1 MTWKVGSKMRIALL
15 DDHAVVRY
23 GLAKRLAEEPDF
35 SVIGAFATSKE
46 LMTALR
52 AEPADLLLIDYSL
65 GSNDIDGLNLIR
77 ALRVRF
83 PRSKILVTSAHSS
96 PATVVMAMKAGARGF
111 VGKSQEL
118 SELILAIR
126 AIHTGREYLSIAMSR
141 ELAALQAADPGARS
155 EPEPAPPRRRRARN
169 TPPSSDTLSD
179 MPNLSPR
186 EREVLRCCLDGL
198 SVTDIAEKFAR
209 SIKTISCQKQSAFR
223 KLGVRSDNE
232 LFKIEYQIK
241 DL

>member
-1 MTWKVGSKMRIALL
+1 MTWTLASAMRIALL

-35 SVIGAFATSKE
+35 DVVGAFATSKE

-52 AEPADLLLIDYSL
+52 ASPADLLLIDYSL

-83 PRSKILVTSAHSS
+83 PRSKILVTSAHHNA
-96 PATVVMAMKAGARGF
+96 ATVAMAMKAGARGF

-118 SELILAIR
+118 GELIQAIR
-126 AIHTGREYLSIAMSR
+126 TIGLGREYHNAALTR
-141 ELAALQAADPGARS
+141 ELAAMQVAEPVPGGRS
-155 EPEPAPPRRRRARN
+155 EARPARRAR
-169 TPPSSDTLSD
+169 TAPPSSDSLSD

-198 SVTDIAEKFAR
+198 SVTDIADKFAR
-209 SIKTISCQKQSAFR
+209 SVKTISGQKQSAFR

>member
-1 MTWKVGSKMRIALL
+1 MTWTLASALRIALL

-35 SVIGAFATSKE
+35 TVVGAFATSKE
-46 LMTALR
+46 LMAALR
-52 AEPADLLLIDYSL
+52 ASPADLLLIDYSL

-96 PATVVMAMKAGARGF
+96 PATVAMAMKAGARGF
-111 VGKSQEL
+111 VSKSQEL
-118 SELILAIR
+118 AELILAIR
-126 AIHTGREYLSIAMSR
+126 TISRGREYLNSTMTR
-141 ELAALQAADPGARS
+141 ELAIMQAAEAATRS
-155 EPEPAPPRRRRARN
+155 QPEVRPPRRRPRG
-169 TPPSSDTLSD
+169 TDVSPDSLSD
-179 MPNLSPR
+179 MPSLSPR
-186 EREVLRCCLDGL
+186 EREVLRCCLDGM

-209 SIKTISCQKQSAFR
+209 SVKTISGQKQSAFR

-241 DL
+241 EL